1 MTAFRDDFLTASKPG
16 LFELASVLTPA
27 GGAADTIAGLSW
39 VLIVGAALVFAVV
52 MLLLAWA
59 VARRGN
65 FYSGADSITP
75 AWWILGGGLA
85 FPAVVVTAL
94 FFYSG
99 AHTPAWKQPPPPGAL
114 IVGITAHLYWW
125 EVRYRDPATGR
136 LITLAN
142 ELHLPVGRPV
152 WIGLNSADV
161 IHSFWVPALAGKIDM
176 VPGRVNHLLLNA
188 RRAGVFRGQCAEFCG
203 EQHARMALHV
213 VAEPVEA
220 FSAWL
225 AAQSTPAIDANA
237 PDLVRGR
244 QAFLDQRCNACH
256 TVRGVAEESALGP
269 DLTHVGSRLYL
280 AAGTLPNQ
288 PDNVAHWLANTQ
300 AIKPGARMP
309 SSPDM
314 DAATLQA
321 LAAWL
326 EHLK

>member
-1 MTAFRDDFLTASKPG
+1 MNTSWNPFLNASKPG
-16 LFELASVLTPA
+16 LFELPSVLSPA
-27 GGAADTIAGLSW
+27 GVAADTIAGLSW
-39 VLIVGAALVFAVV
+39 VLIIGAALIFAVV

-59 VARRGN
+59 LQGRGN
-65 FYSGADSITP
+65 RRSVRP
-75 AWWILGGGLA
+75 AWWIAGGGLV

-94 FFYSG
+94 FFYS
-99 AHTPAWKQPPPPGAL
+99 AARTPAWLQPPPPGAL

-136 LITLAN
+136 QISLAN

-213 VAEPVEA
+213 VAEPPDA

-225 AAQSTPAIDANA
+225 AGQAGPAVKTDA
-237 PDLVRGR
+237 PDMARGR

-256 TVRGVAEESALGP
+256 TVRGVADESALGP

-280 AAGTLPNQ
+280 GAGTLPNRLG
-288 PDNVAHWLANTQ
+288 NVAHWVANTQ
-300 AIKPGARMP
+300 TIKPGARMP
-309 SSPDM
+309 SSPDLE
-314 DAATLQA
+314 AATLQA

-326 EHLK
+326 EQLK

>member
-1 MTAFRDDFLTASKPG
+1 MNTSWNSFLDVSKPG
-16 LFELASVLTPA
+16 LFELPSVLSPA
-27 GGAADTIAGLSW
+27 GVAASTIAGLSW
-39 VLIVGAALVFAVV
+39 VLIIGAALIFAVV

-59 VARRGN
+59 LLGRENRR
-65 FYSGADSITP
+65 SVQP
-75 AWWILGGGLA
+75 AWWIAGGGLV
-85 FPAVVVTAL
+85 FPVVVVTAL
-94 FFYSG
+94 FFYS
-99 AHTPAWKQPPPPGAL
+99 AVRTPAWLQPPPPGAL

-136 LITLAN
+136 QISLAN

-188 RRAGVFRGQCAEFCG
+188 NRAGVFRGQCAEFCG

-213 VAEPVEA
+213 VAEPAEA
-220 FSAWL
+220 FNAWL
-225 AAQSTPAIDANA
+225 AAQAGPAVKTEAT
-237 PDLVRGR
+237 DLARG
-244 QAFLDQRCNACH
+244 QQVFLAQRCNACH

-280 AAGTLPNQ
+280 GAGTLPNQ
-288 PDNVAHWLANTQ
+288 RGNVAHWVANTQ
-300 AIKPGARMP
+300 TIKPGAHMP
-309 SSPDM
+309 SSPEL
-314 DAATLQA
+314 DATALQA

-326 EHLK
+326 EQLK